1 MGFEGAGKMNIP
13 YEEALEGLLVVPAM
27 AREEC
32 FRIVCMKYSKW
43 PDDVVNDL
51 NKLQEKRKELE
62 Q

>member
-1 MGFEGAGKMNIP
+1 MNIP